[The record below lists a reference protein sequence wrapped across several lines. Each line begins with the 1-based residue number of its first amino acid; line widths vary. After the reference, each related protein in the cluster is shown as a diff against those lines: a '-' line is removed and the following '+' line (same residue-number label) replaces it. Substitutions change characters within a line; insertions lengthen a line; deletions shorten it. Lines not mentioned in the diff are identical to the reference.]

1 MLIISFRGTQIE
13 EVKDNHANTD
23 TKPVTLGDMSAD
35 HYHIHPMLNLKNEN
49 IRLHEG
55 YFGCYESIRE
65 AILQLVFDITDWST
79 DWSIILTG
87 HSLGGS
93 LATLAAFEFANRT

>member
-1 MLIISFRGTQIE
+1 MLIISFRGTQE
-13 EVKDNHANTD
+13 DEYKDIHANTY

-35 HYHIHPMLNLKNEN
+35 HYHIHPMPNLKEDN
-49 IRLHEG
+49 IRLHGG
-55 YFGCYESIRE
+55 YFDCYESIRE
-65 AILQLVFDITDWST
+65 AILQLVFDITEWSA